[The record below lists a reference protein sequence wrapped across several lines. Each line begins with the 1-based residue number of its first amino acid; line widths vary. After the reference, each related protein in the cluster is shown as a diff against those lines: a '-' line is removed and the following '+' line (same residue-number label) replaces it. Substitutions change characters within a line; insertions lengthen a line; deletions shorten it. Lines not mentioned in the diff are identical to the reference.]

1 MYVPILVMVFPFP
14 ANVAINLLGFISS
27 NLIVA
32 LVPVLAF
39 DLNFSYSALT
49 INSVLP
55 YPV

>member
-1 MYVPILVMVFPFP
+1 MYVPILAMVFLFP
-14 ANVAINLLGFISS
+14 ANVAINLLGVISS